1 MNIQS
6 PSMRRREGR
15 VTASGIQVVP
25 DPILSMLIPSG
36 PIIMS
41 SADRIR
47 IPGICIPA
55 GIPGICPAGGI
66 PGIGMPGGIGFIE
79 SARPASGFIPGMFWC
94 DVSAAFVAAL
104 LAVGFF
110 FVALLVASFLLCFFL
125 VAAPIGIFMG
135 IFLAESCA
143 ACSAC

>member
-66 PGIGMPGGIGFIE
+66 PGICPAGGIPGICPAGGIPGIGMPGGIGFIE
-79 SARPASGFIPGMFWC
+79 SA
-94 DVSAAFVAAL
+94 
-104 LAVGFF
+104 
-110 FVALLVASFLLCFFL
+110 
-125 VAAPIGIFMG
+125 
-135 IFLAESCA
+135 
-143 ACSAC
+143 